1 MENFQIA
8 FKSIQL
14 LKLMKVQQRGAQIS
28 SGWTFGS
35 LPHCD
40 WSSFPSG
47 TQQMLHHHIKDLCPV
62 KRLLQSTCSQGSW
75 ALRHKSSPTLYM
87 PCPISGTGMM
97 PMVFSFG
104 GKQMDPV
111 GELSEVSREKDKKY
125 MPACSI
131 LRHSYWWLE
140 KDHKASLGSQKDRKR
155 QFQLLV
161 RQKHSKIYLQPRLD
175 TQSSE
180 AMPPCVYLIKKM

>member
-1 MENFQIA
+1 MKNFQIA

-35 LPHCD
+35 LPYCD

-47 TQQMLHHHIKDLCPV
+47 TQQMLHHHIKDLV
-62 KRLLQSTCSQGSW
+62 LLRGFFSPP
-75 ALRHKSSPTLYM
+75 ALKAPGLQDTRAHSLYTM

-104 GKQMDPV
+104 RKQMDLV

-131 LRHSYWWLE
+131 LQHSYWSLE

-175 TQSSE
+175 TQLSE
-180 AMPPCVYLIKKM
+180 AMPPCVYPIKKV